1 MLGIAQGRL
10 WQLHVLPTRLCCPTR
25 QSLCLFFLFFA
36 LVFLGVIVISLEHII
51 GEARGEEVSELL
63 EAVPEFLNF
72 LYHSKVRDGIRRR

>member
-1 MLGIAQGRL
+1 M
-10 WQLHVLPTRLCCPTR
+10 
-25 QSLCLFFLFFA
+25 
-36 LVFLGVIVISLEHII
+36 FLGVIVISLEHII